1 MTILAIALGSL
12 GVASSIIIVWSACA
26 FASMQADNLE

>member
-12 GVASSIIIVWSACA
+12 GVACSIIVWSACA
-26 FASMQADNLE
+26 FASPEADNSE

>member
-12 GVASSIIIVWSACA
+12 GVVSSIIVWAACA
-26 FASMQADNLE
+26 FSSMQADNPE

>member
-12 GVASSIIIVWSACA
+12 GIVCSIVVWSARA
-26 FASMQADNLE
+26 FGWLKADSPK

>member
-12 GVASSIIIVWSACA
+12 GIACSIIVWSACA
-26 FASMQADNLE
+26 LTSPQADNPE

>member
-12 GVASSIIIVWSACA
+12 GIACSIIAWSACV
-26 FASMQADNLE
+26 FASPQADTPE